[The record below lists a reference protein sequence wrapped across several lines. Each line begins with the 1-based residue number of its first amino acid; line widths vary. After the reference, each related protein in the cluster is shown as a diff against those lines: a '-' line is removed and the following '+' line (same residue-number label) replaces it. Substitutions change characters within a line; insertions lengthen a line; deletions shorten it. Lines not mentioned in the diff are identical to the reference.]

1 MGCVPYINSVC
12 FLLFLSII
20 LLLLCLIV
28 VNKYACTIDTYE
40 FIC

>member
-20 LLLLCLIV
+20 LLLLCLMV
-28 VNKYACTIDTYE
+28 VNKYVGVIDIYG
-40 FIC
+40 FLC